1 MAGGLLSPEGAEPT
15 DVETAVGP
23 LLRLAEQ
30 GASVDGWVDLRDL
43 AAAVGKKSDADTL
56 LKEVSWSEN
65 RPTLK
70 PPPEGEIW

>member
-1 MAGGLLSPEGAEPT
+1 VAPLS
-15 DVETAVGP
+15 
-23 LLRLAEQ
+23 RLAEQ

-43 AAAVGKKSDADTL
+43 AAAVGKKSDAATLARLSRGRNPTDVRDTL